1 MAYVFKVSN
10 GTLNNYVFRVRRPD
24 GNGNAVIEIA
34 AGALE
39 QTVVFPDE
47 ATFKEFKRCYWDDY
61 FMPNKK
67 AGLPPKLYEGRKPV
81 NQLLDGLEKTT
92 SFNARKVD
100 SAVKSIED
108 AVVDTAKEA
117 GMDIEGFSTE
127 PLAKET
133 TTSKKRR

>member
-39 QTVVFPDE
+39 QPVSFPDE
-47 ATFKEFKRCYWDDY
+47 ATFKEFKRCYWEDY
-61 FMPNKK
+61 FMPNKR

-81 NQLLDGLEKTT
+81 NQLIDGLEKTT
-92 SFNARKVD
+92 SIQAKKVE

-117 GMDIEGFSTE
+117 GMDIEGFTTE
-127 PLAKET
+127 PMAKE
-133 TTSKKRR
+133 TSKKRR